1 LGDQG
6 YLEGKNLIIER
17 RYSSSKLK
25 DNANELA
32 GMKLDAILTTC
43 TPSTRIM
50 KEATSST
57 PIVRVAVSD
66 PVRQG
71 LIASLATPGR
81 TLRELRARRRTC
93 WRNGS
98 NYSPLSCPS
107 RRRLPC

>member
-43 TPSTRIM
+43 TPST
-50 KEATSST
+50 
-57 PIVRVAVSD
+57 
-66 PVRQG
+66 
-71 LIASLATPGR
+71 AS
-81 TLRELRARRRTC
+81 
-93 WRNGS
+93 
-98 NYSPLSCPS
+98 
-107 RRRLPC
+107 